1 MLSEDILNALEMHS
15 ASTEEDCFLSLNAIV
30 GTQNNKVI
38 HLVVLVNNQV
48 ISILVDSESSHTFL
62 NEAMLLRL
70 ACKVTAVPKMIVKV
84 ANGDIVF
91 SDREVKDFHWWIQ
104 GHTFKVDAKIL
115 DLAAYDLILGMDWLE
130 QHRPMTCDWLLKW
143 IEFDY
148 QGSRVRLQ
156 GIVPSVETE
165 VLQEISGEQ
174 LHKLAKGHDV
184 WALVAVNE
192 DEKKQEEY
200 LFLVFLLRC
209 SR

>member
-48 ISILVDSESSHTFL
+48 ISILVDSGSSHTFL
-62 NEAMLLRL
+62 NESMLLRL
-70 ACKVTAVPKMIVKV
+70 ACKVTTVPKMIVKV

-130 QHRPMTCDWLLKW
+130 QHRPMTCD
-143 IEFDY
+143 
-148 QGSRVRLQ
+148 
-156 GIVPSVETE
+156 
-165 VLQEISGEQ
+165 
-174 LHKLAKGHDV
+174 
-184 WALVAVNE
+184 
-192 DEKKQEEY
+192 
-200 LFLVFLLRC
+200 
-209 SR
+209 

>member
-1 MLSEDILNALEMHS
+1 
-15 ASTEEDCFLSLNAIV
+15 
-30 GTQNNKVI
+30 
-38 HLVVLVNNQV
+38 
-48 ISILVDSESSHTFL
+48 
-62 NEAMLLRL
+62 
-70 ACKVTAVPKMIVKV
+70 
-84 ANGDIVF
+84 
-91 SDREVKDFHWWIQ
+91 
-104 GHTFKVDAKIL
+104 VDAKIL